1 MAASDDLDTVFKS
14 GGGGKKKKKMGWNEL
29 KREGKEKKWKLL

>member
-1 MAASDDLDTVFKS
+1 MAASDDLDRVYKS
-14 GGGGKKKKKMGWNEL
+14 GGGGRKMGWNEL